1 MYQANYYT
9 LTFMIRKAQQKKSGE
24 TPIFARITVSG
35 QRAEFNIN
43 RSVDPDNWN
52 AAKGLSFGKSKRD
65 IELNKYLD
73 SIRVRISEIH
83 ASLVKDE
90 EAINPLIIKQHIL
103 GNAEGPKMLCAVFNY
118 VNEQHKERFDRGDIC
133 DGTYL
138 RWKRCAEY
146 LAEFIQKR
154 EGRDDIPIKKLT
166 SGMIDDFEH
175 FLRVNKGNGNNAAIR
190 YVRYLKKVT
199 RVALANKWLDEDPFI
214 DKHYSRTATNRGH
227 LGEEEVKRIMALN
240 LTEFPRLDQVR
251 DTFVFCCFTG
261 LAFADISTLS
271 KEFIV
276 EDDNGEKW
284 IRKPRQKTGEI
295 STIPLLDIPQRLIKK
310 YENHPTV
317 IAKGIVLPVISN
329 QRMNS
334 YLAEIA
340 TLAKIQKHLTTHIA
354 RHTFATM
361 SLRNHV
367 PIESISK
374 MLGHS
379 DIQTTQIYAK
389 MLDEAVSEDM
399 QKMRSKFDGIDHNI
413 NPLPEK
419 PTTFER
425 EPLKK
430 RGRPRKNPL

>member
-1 MYQANYYT
+1 MS
-9 LTFMIRKAQQKKSGE
+9 RSGE
-24 TPIFARITVSG
+24 APIFARLTVSG

-52 AAKGLSFGKSKRD
+52 AAKGLSKGKSKRD
-65 IELNKYLD
+65 LELNKYLD

-83 ASLVKDE
+83 TMLMKE
-90 EAINPLIIKQHIL
+90 EEVINPNVIKQHFF
-103 GNAEGPKMLCAVFNY
+103 GNAEGPKMLVEVFNY
-118 VNEQHKERFDRGDIC
+118 VNDQHKERLDRGDIC

-146 LAEFIQKR
+146 LSEFLQKR
-154 EGRDDIPIKKLT
+154 EGRDDVPIKKMT

-175 FLRVNKGNGNNAAIR
+175 FLRVNKGNSNNTAIR
-190 YVRYLKKVT
+190 YVRFLKKVT
-199 RVALANKWLDEDPFI
+199 RVALANKWLEEDPFI
-214 DKHYSRTATNRGH
+214 DKHYSRTTTNRGF
-227 LGEEEVKRIMALN
+227 LTEDEVKRIMALDFSE
-240 LTEFPRLDQVR
+240 LPRLDQVR
-251 DTFVFCCFTG
+251 DTFIFCCFTG
-261 LAFADISTLS
+261 LAFADISTLTRD
-271 KEFIV
+271 FII
-276 EDDNGEKW
+276 EDANGELW

-295 STIPLLDIPQRLIKK
+295 STIPLLDIPHKLIKK
-310 YENHPTV
+310 YENNPTV
-317 IAKGIVLPVISN
+317 VAKGVVLPVISN

-334 YLAEIA
+334 YLGEIE
-340 TLAKIQKHLTTHIA
+340 TLAKIKKHLTTHLA

-399 QKMRSKFDGIDHNI
+399 QKMRSKFDGLEVPITPI
-413 NPLPEK
+413 KEK
-419 PTTFER
+419 STDFVR

-430 RGRPRKNPL
+430 RGRPKKISV

>member
-1 MYQANYYT
+1 MTQHNYFT
-9 LTFMIRKAQQKKSGE
+9 LTFMIRKARMSRSGE
-24 TPIFARITVSG
+24 APIFARLTISG

-52 AAKGLSFGKSKRD
+52 AAKGLSKGKSKRD
-65 IELNKYLD
+65 LELNKYLD

-83 ASLVKDE
+83 TMLVKE
-90 EAINPLIIKQHIL
+90 EEVINPNVIKQHFL
-103 GNAEGPKMLCAVFNY
+103 GNAEGPKMLVEVFNY
-118 VNEQHKERFDRGDIC
+118 VNDQHKERFDRGDIC

-146 LAEFIQKR
+146 LSEFLQKR
-154 EGRDDIPIKKLT
+154 EGREDVPIKKLT

-175 FLRVNKGNGNNAAIR
+175 FLRVNKGNSNNTAIR
-190 YVRYLKKVT
+190 YVRFLKKVT
-199 RVALANKWLDEDPFI
+199 RVALANKWLEEDPFI
-214 DKHYSRTATNRGH
+214 DKHYSRTTTNRGF
-227 LGEEEVKRIMALN
+227 LTEDEVKRIMALDF
-240 LTEFPRLDQVR
+240 TELPRLDQVR
-251 DTFVFCCFTG
+251 DTFIFCCFTG
-261 LAFADISTLS
+261 LAFADISTLTRD
-271 KEFIV
+271 FII
-276 EDDNGEKW
+276 EDANGELW

-295 STIPLLDIPQRLIKK
+295 STIPLLDIPHKLIKK

-317 IAKGIVLPVISN
+317 VAKGVVLPVISN

-334 YLAEIA
+334 YLAEIE
-340 TLAKIQKHLTTHIA
+340 TLAKIKKHLTTHLA

-399 QKMRSKFDGIDHNI
+399 QKMRSKFDGLEVPITTI
-413 NPLPEK
+413 KEK
-419 PTTFER
+419 PTDFVR

-430 RGRPRKNPL
+430 RGRPKKISV

>member
-1 MYQANYYT
+1 
-9 LTFMIRKAQQKKSGE
+9 
-24 TPIFARITVSG
+24 
-35 QRAEFNIN
+35 
-43 RSVDPDNWN
+43 
-52 AAKGLSFGKSKRD
+52 
-65 IELNKYLD
+65 
-73 SIRVRISEIH
+73 
-83 ASLVKDE
+83 
-90 EAINPLIIKQHIL
+90 
-103 GNAEGPKMLCAVFNY
+103 
-118 VNEQHKERFDRGDIC
+118 
-133 DGTYL
+133 
-138 RWKRCAEY
+138 
-146 LAEFIQKR
+146 
-154 EGRDDIPIKKLT
+154 
-166 SGMIDDFEH
+166 MIDDFEH